1 MSRRSGSPADPA
13 AGKLVLAAACRVL
26 FYRSVDS
33 CEWRRRLPWQHPR
46 LEIAELQGPLMW
58 CQASR
63 WSTLLGK
70 QDARQMPVAHGTFR
84 SADLNLTLAILQA
97 IKAVDKDQRQIR
109 AARRKSEKIIS
120 ASERPDARRCRIT
133 RPGPATRSK
142 NEPRPVALPM
152 RAFGQDYRSVGR
164 LAPLFRLT

>member
-1 MSRRSGSPADPA
+1 M
-13 AGKLVLAAACRVL
+13 V
-26 FYRSVDS
+26 
-33 CEWRRRLPWQHPR
+33 
-46 LEIAELQGPLMW
+46 
-58 CQASR
+58 
-63 WSTLLGK
+63 
-70 QDARQMPVAHGTFR
+70 VAHGTFR
-84 SADLNLTLAILQA
+84 SPDPMPCMKIRSHSESHLVELNDGSEAANLALAVLQA

>member
-1 MSRRSGSPADPA
+1 MASTTSMAASSAGDSR
-13 AGKLVLAAACRVL
+13 
-26 FYRSVDS
+26 
-33 CEWRRRLPWQHPR
+33 
-46 LEIAELQGPLMW
+46 
-58 CQASR
+58 ASR
-63 WSTLLGK
+63 PANVVSSIALVYTLGK
-70 QDARQMPVAHGTFR
+70 KRS
-84 SADLNLTLAILQA
+84 SADAGCARNVPEPRPDAIMKIRSHSESHLVELNDGSEAANLALAVLQA

-164 LAPLFRLT
+164 LVPLFRLT